1 MPVVAVYSSSSGE
14 QVGEMQL
21 SERVFGEQINE
32 AVIHEVV
39 VNQLANARVGTS
51 STKGRGEVRGG
62 GRKPW
67 RQKGTGRARAGS
79 IRSPLWRGGG
89 VVFGPKPRD
98 YSYTVPKKVRRLAF
112 RSALSAKLAEDK
124 MVVLDELNF
133 DQPKTKKMVEL
144 LNKFSVD
151 KKAIVVTGSRDEN
164 VEKSARNIPGITPRT
179 SDRLSVLDLVTH
191 DKLLLTRDAVVRLEE
206 VLG

>member
-1 MPVVAVYSSSSGE
+1 MPVVAVYSSSGE

-21 SERVFGEQINE
+21 SDKVFGEQVNE

-39 VNQLANARVGTS
+39 VNQMANARVGTS

-67 RQKGTGRARAGS
+67 RQKGTGRARVGS
-79 IRSPLWRGGG
+79 TRSPLWRGGG

-98 YSYTVPKKVRRLAF
+98 YSYSIPKKVRRLAF
-112 RSALSAKLAEDK
+112 RSALSAKLAEDN
-124 MVVLDELNF
+124 MVVLEELNF
-133 DQPKTKKMVEL
+133 EEPKTKNMVEI
-144 LNKFSVD
+144 LNRFSEG
-151 KKAIVVTGSRDEN
+151 KKAIVVTGSKNEN
-164 VEKSARNIPGITPRT
+164 VEKSARNIPGVIPRT
-179 SDRLSVLDLVTH
+179 SDRLSVLDLVTY
-191 DKLLLTRDAVVRLEE
+191 DKLVLTKDAVVRLQE